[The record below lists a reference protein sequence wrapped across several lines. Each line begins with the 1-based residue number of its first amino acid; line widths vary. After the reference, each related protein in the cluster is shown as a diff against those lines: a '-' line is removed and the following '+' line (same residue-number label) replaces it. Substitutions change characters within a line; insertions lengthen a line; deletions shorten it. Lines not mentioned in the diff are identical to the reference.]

1 MEKTIGASYRDF
13 KDIDIENKNELLK
26 FFTRAYYNNERL
38 LIPYAEEH
46 GLYDDIFNKL
56 SGLYK
61 PVTEDKQALFL
72 KSELKKNPDQADQEM
87 EAFLI
92 IEQIMVGLKG
102 HIGVTKDVVNELLRY
117 HYKYNKEFVIELF
130 MDELTESIGNEVK
143 VVGKNNGKYIMEN
156 GVLREVNPGNF
167 IELYENKKVIPFI
180 GFKQYLIEVKDKYD
194 KVLYRNYED
203 LDLNKLID
211 TTDIDEAKYK
221 VMGVKKQSK
230 KKK

>member
-1 MEKTIGASYRDF
+1 MEKTIGASYLDF
-13 KDIDIENKNELLK
+13 NEIEIEDKNELLK
-26 FFTRAYYNNERL
+26 FFIKAYYNNDRL
-38 LIPYAEEH
+38 LLPYAEEH
-46 GLYDDIFNKL
+46 GLYDDIYNRL

-61 PVTEDKQALFL
+61 PVTEDKQALYF
-72 KSELKKNPDQADQEM
+72 KNELKKNPEEGNQDM

-102 HIGVTKDVVNELLRY
+102 HIGVTKDVANDLLKY
-117 HYKYNKEFVIELF
+117 HNKYNKEFLIEMF
-130 MDELTESIGNEVK
+130 MNELIYNIGNEVK

-156 GVLREVNPGNF
+156 GVLKDVSRGNY
-167 IELYENKKVIPFI
+167 IELYDSNAVIPFI

-194 KVLYRNYED
+194 KVLYRNYEE

-211 TTDIDEAKYK
+211 TSDIDEAKYK
-221 VMGVKKQSK
+221 VMGVKKANK